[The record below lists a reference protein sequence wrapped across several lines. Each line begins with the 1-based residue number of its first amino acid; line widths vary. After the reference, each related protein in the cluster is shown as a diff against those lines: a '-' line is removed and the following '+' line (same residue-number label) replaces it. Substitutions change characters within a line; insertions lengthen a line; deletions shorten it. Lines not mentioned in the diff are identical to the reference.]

1 MECEREKKEDTI
13 LIATAVLV
21 MDVHSAQLTEAL
33 GASMKEGECSA
44 LGDAGY

>member
-1 MECEREKKEDTI
+1 MGCEREKKEDTI
-13 LIATAVLV
+13 LIAAVLV